1 MVRADPLSAPR
12 STFVVAAPNRTVLC
26 IFKIFVKSEI
36 SRHVFEIP
44 ELFPDW
50 SRSLHP
56 DLRRWVFSHELR
68 RLTRP
73 KVDFWCFC
81 GGTF

>member
-1 MVRADPLSAPR
+1 MVRADPISAPR
-12 STFVVAAPNRTVLC
+12 STFVVAAPNRISLS

-36 SRHVFEIP
+36 FRHIFEIP

-50 SRSLHP
+50 SRSLHA

-73 KVDFWCFC
+73 KVEICLFC
-81 GGTF
+81 LP